1 MGNRER
7 ESADGRDDESGYA
20 GPRALKNMIRDLRLV
35 KAIPNEGCGRTVPR
49 RCPRT
54 RVLNDSSHPAASDN
68 GEGASNLWLREYSSD
83 KESILYFKRPP
94 EPAASDDRIMLSHD
108 ENAAPYH
115 GGHTNR
121 KRGNSFLAD
130 RETSGEANH
139 RPTQANATRR
149 PHLLLCFEESTTRL
163 D

>member
-1 MGNRER
+1 MGNREK
-7 ESADGRDDESGYA
+7 ESADGRGDESGCA
-20 GPRALKNMIRDLRLV
+20 GPQALKSVLRDLRLE
-35 KAIPNEGCGRTVPR
+35 KAIPNEGYGRTVPR
-49 RCPRT
+49 RYPRT
-54 RVLNDSSHPAASDN
+54 RVLNYSSHPAASDN
-68 GEGASNLWLREYSSD
+68 GEGVSNSWLREYSSD

-94 EPAASDDRIMLSHD
+94 EPAASDNRLIFSRD

-115 GGHTNR
+115 GAHTNR

-149 PHLLLCFEESTTRL
+149 PHLLLCFEESTN
-163 D
+163 